1 MLEPP
6 VICFHRC
13 KNLKDHLVRSTLPS
27 VEEAVEGCLNV
38 WFPILTN
45 ILKLLSILNNMTT
58 DLILTMLLLSI
69 KEKNIHERLFL
80 EAWYSLKNKN
90 VGNDHVEIPAVY
102 KTLFS

>member
-1 MLEPP
+1 
-6 VICFHRC
+6 
-13 KNLKDHLVRSTLPS
+13 
-27 VEEAVEGCLNV
+27 
-38 WFPILTN
+38 
-45 ILKLLSILNNMTT
+45 MTT

>member
-1 MLEPP
+1 
-6 VICFHRC
+6 
-13 KNLKDHLVRSTLPS
+13 
-27 VEEAVEGCLNV
+27 
-38 WFPILTN
+38 
-45 ILKLLSILNNMTT
+45 MTT

-69 KEKNIHERLFL
+69 KEKNIHEHLFL